1 MAVIFLEM
9 NAPHLQIGTLGSVV
23 LAIVRVGVAQSLPP
37 ALADLAVED
46 HELPRYAEQYYHP
59 LGRLPVV
66 DAMLGDV
73 LWSPRFAEEAS
84 ASLRSAG
91 SVAETTDAVHR
102 LASLPRRAGEV
113 ESIGIPGLQETIG
126 DAAIVAV
133 IERTWA
139 RFLAARRLA
148 GEALSVVPD
157 SERAWIRSNP
167 GRWFFA
173 DEDRANYRFLTCDT
187 TDHLRLFRTAA
198 EVDRRRLAEAQRHLA
213 VAIDDWRTLGGTT
226 GRTPRFG
233 TFEFVDP
240 ATGLTLLVADGSDHL
255 HAEDHDV
262 VIDLGGDDW
271 WTNNAGGTRGV
282 RSAALAID
290 LAGDDCYEGTTGV
303 QGAGWLGVGALADLD
318 GDDLYRAE
326 DIAQAAAFIGEGL
339 LFDASGDDR
348 RLGRHFI
355 QAAAAFGTAVLRDD
369 AGDDDHAGAGM
380 SGGLG
385 TTGGVGV
392 LLDRGGDDHYRC
404 GRPRSDGYTLDYGM
418 GLGSGIGLRDW
429 PWTERPSF
437 YGGLGLLD
445 DASGDDSY
453 EGIGAGLGGAYC
465 LAAGVVVEGDGD
477 DDYHGVTDSF
487 GASIHLGAAVFLDQ
501 RGDDRYRGDNSI
513 LGCGG
518 DRGHGVF
525 VDFEGD
531 DRYRARGHALGT
543 GRKPKAVGLMVEV
556 EGDDVYDFG
565 GDSMTATW
573 RPSNPENWAWAS
585 FLDLGG
591 DDAYRQG
598 AEQDRLDGL
607 DRGND
612 RQWSFGPTGRGVDT
626 VVAGDPA
633 AAVRAFWP
641 SSPRGAMPW
650 RPDDADWCEAISAP
664 LVDDDWDPDLLAIL
678 DRVRDPSLTPARD
691 TVDSFAPPVEPPTDP
706 ETVAG
711 ALPSGAV
718 AWIDALRDREL
729 DADARR
735 RGYERLDLLRFAG
748 GGTLDWS
755 PIATLL
761 DDPASAAPDLLA
773 FAGTWTAIDR
783 TPGAVDR
790 VEAALI
796 EDGIDDAAAR
806 AILVRMVGRCGDGNA
821 AMILRDRVRF
831 DPDPL
836 VRRRAAFHLGRLAVE
851 DDLPVLAVAAGDGS
865 ELVRC
870 SVAGGLRDNPVPGAE
885 AVLEPLLDDEDLFVR
900 RAAAVAL
907 LSRGDASMVDRIMDE
922 MAIASIDTGWN
933 YGRNLFVTMSEYL
946 GPSLVDDLGTDLD
959 AWRAW
964 WTEHRGTHDLGASI
978 EANRAAIEERLAK
991 APSSE

>member
-1 MAVIFLEM
+1 MMPLRRS
-9 NAPHLQIGTLGSVV
+9 LQIGLVPV
-23 LAIVRVGVAQSLPP
+23 LALANAGVAQTLPSP
-37 ALADLAVED
+37 LAELAAED

-59 LGRLPVV
+59 LGRMPVV

-84 ASLRSAG
+84 TSLRASDTVGAT
-91 SVAETTDAVHR
+91 VDAVHR
-102 LASLPRRAGEV
+102 LASLPRGAGAIRLV
-113 ESIGIPGLQETIG
+113 DVPGL
-126 DAAIVAV
+126 DAV
-133 IERTWA
+133 IEDETVRAMIRETWS
-139 RFLAARRLA
+139 RYLAARALA
-148 GEALSVVPD
+148 EAALSVVPE
-157 SERAWIRSNP
+157 SERVWMRSNP

-187 TDHLRLFRTAA
+187 TDHLRIFRTAA

-213 VAIDDWRTLGGTT
+213 AAIDVWQAGADRVVDV
-226 GRTPRFG
+226 PRFG

-240 ATGLTLLVADGSDHL
+240 DTGATLLVADAGEQQHT
-255 HAEDHDV
+255 EDHDL

-271 WTNNAGGTRGV
+271 WTNNAGGTRGERV
-282 RSAALAID
+282 AALAID

-303 QGAGWLGVGALADLD
+303 QGAGWMGVGALADLA

-326 DIAQAAAFIGEGL
+326 DVAQAAAFIGEGL
-339 LFDASGDDR
+339 LYDAAGDDR
-348 RLGRHFI
+348 RLGRHFT

-369 AGDDDHAGAGM
+369 EGDDDHASAGM

-385 TTGGVGV
+385 TTGGVAV
-392 LLDRGGDDHYRC
+392 LFDRAGDDHYRC

-418 GLGSGIGLRDW
+418 GLGSGIGVRDW
-429 PWTERPSF
+429 PWTERSSF
-437 YGGLGLLD
+437 YGGLGMLD
-445 DASGDDSY
+445 DAAGADQY

-465 LAAGVVVEGDGD
+465 LAAGVVVEGAGD
-477 DDYHGVTDSF
+477 DRYHGITDSF

-501 RGDDRYRGDNSI
+501 QGDDRYRGDNSI

-525 VDFEGD
+525 VDYDGH
-531 DRYRARGHALGT
+531 DRYRVRGHGLGT

-585 FLDLGG
+585 FVELGG
-591 DDAYRQG
+591 EDHYRHD
-598 AEQDRLDGL
+598 AEQDRLDGVE
-607 DRGND
+607 RGND
-612 RQWSFGPTGRGVDT
+612 RMWTFGPTGRGVDLDWP
-626 VVAGDPA
+626 GDAA

-641 SSPRGAMPW
+641 TAPRGAMPW
-650 RPDDADWCEAISAP
+650 RPDDQAWCSRVSAP
-664 LVDDDWDPDLLAIL
+664 LVDADWDEETRAIL
-678 DRVRDPSLTPARD
+678 DRVRDPSLTPVRE
-691 TVDSFAPPVEPPTDP
+691 TVDSFAPPVEPPSDP
-706 ETVAG
+706 EAVARP
-711 ALPSGAV
+711 LPAAAF
-718 AWIDALRDREL
+718 AWIDALRDRDL
-729 DADARR
+729 DADERR
-735 RGYERLDLLRFAG
+735 RLYERLDLLRFAG
-748 GGTLDWS
+748 GETLDWS

-761 DDPASAAPDLLA
+761 DDPGTASTDLLA
-773 FAGTWTAIDR
+773 FAGIWTALDR
-783 TPGAVDR
+783 TPGAVER
-790 VEAALI
+790 VASALT
-796 EDGIDDAAAR
+796 GNAIDDPYAR
-806 AILVRMVGRCGDGNA
+806 AILVRMVGRCGDGPA
-821 AMILRDRVRF
+821 AVVLRDRVRL

-836 VRRRAAFHLGRLAVE
+836 VRRRAAHHLGRLAGP
-851 DDLPVLAVAAGDGS
+851 DDLDVLAAAAQDDS

-885 AVLEPLLDDEDLFVR
+885 AVLEPLLDDPDLFTR

-922 MAIASIDTGWN
+922 MAVASIDTGWN

-946 GPSLVDDLGTDLD
+946 GGADNGAALVEALGTDLD

-964 WTEHRGTHDLGASI
+964 WHERRDTHDLAASI
-978 EANRAAIEERLAK
+978 AANRAAIEERLDK